1 MIQSRCWFPLLVLAF
16 SLSCP
21 VQAQGENSLE
31 SLRARIDA
39 IPAQSGEDADDRQLT
54 KSIVAAYDVLGQ
66 TDAFVAKQ
74 APALA
79 NLDARLAELGP
90 EPVDGAAAQDPEV
103 TARRNDLQQ
112 SRNALDADL
121 RRAKLLGVDS
131 QQAIAQLV
139 ELRRAR
145 FTAQLSKRNHSPF
158 GVAFWTSI
166 DRAYPSDSER
176 LRALYVELRS
186 SLAVAF
192 NADNRPSSLIGP
204 GLATLVIIIGSI
216 LLRRKMLQAWCNRI
230 PPGRLRRSALAAAS
244 VLLTTAVV
252 SLAGYLAF
260 TGLAANAALP
270 ARIENLALALGRTLT
285 FAAFVTALGRSLLA
299 PRQGNWRLTDID
311 DHAATRIEHLPLL
324 LAVAITFTWMLQQ
337 INAAVGASLSA
348 TVMSQTFTALV
359 LSGLL
364 GWGVLR
370 LRQLS
375 NTDNKASGARTAD
388 DFPTVTATRPAW
400 LGICLALVAIGTLT
414 IWIAIATGY
423 IALGAFLARQMVW
436 AVIVGASLY
445 LAIHFLDDLIAALVS
460 SRGHLGSRF
469 QSRLSVEPRWLDQT
483 AILLS
488 GLVRVALLVAALA
501 ILLVPF
507 GSSPA
512 DLAQS
517 AWRIGSSWRI
527 GEIAIAPGAIGN
539 ALLVLVIG
547 LGAISI
553 VKRWLNERF
562 LPQTRFEPGMR
573 NSVTTLLGYVG
584 GVIVVAMAMS
594 ALGIGLE
601 RIAWVAS
608 ALSVGIG
615 FGLQAIVQNFISGLI
630 LLAERPVRV
639 GDWVVL
645 GDTEGDVRRI
655 NVRATEIQLGD
666 RSTLIVPN
674 SEFITKTVRNV
685 TLANAE
691 GRVLVRLPMPL
702 DCEAERVRQLLLDT
716 FDAHEK
722 VLDVPKPSVTLEG
735 IQDGT
740 LIFLG
745 TAYVPS
751 PRQASSVRSDVL
763 FDVLARLRASGIRV
777 TLDTPSTTAAGHGSK
792 HPTIPP
798 MGGA

>member
-1 MIQSRCWFPLLVLAF
+1 MTQFRRLFALLLLVF

-21 VQAQGENSLE
+21 AQEPRENSLD

-54 KSIVAAYDVLGQ
+54 KAIVAAYDVLGQ
-66 TDAFVAKQ
+66 TDAFVDKRT
-74 APALA
+74 PALT

-90 EPVDGAAAQDPEV
+90 APVAEAGAEDSDV
-103 TARRNDLQQ
+103 TAQRADLQQ
-112 SRNALDADL
+112 SRAALDTEL
-121 RRAKLLGVDS
+121 RRAKLLGVDA
-131 QQAIAQLV
+131 QQAIARLV

-158 GVAFWTSI
+158 GIAFWNSI
-166 DRAYPSDSER
+166 DRAYPSDTER
-176 LRALYVELRS
+176 LRALTVELRGG
-186 SLAVAF
+186 LANAF
-192 NADNRPSSLIGP
+192 DDANRPSSLLGL
-204 GLATLVIIIGSI
+204 GLMALLLALGYAMWKLATL
-216 LLRRKMLQAWCNRI
+216 QRI
-230 PPGRLRRSALAAAS
+230 FSRMPAGRLRRSGLTAAS
-244 VLLTTAVV
+244 VLVTIAIV
-252 SLAGYLAF
+252 SLAGYCALQ
-260 TGLAANAALP
+260 GIAANDALP
-270 ARIENLALALGRTLT
+270 GRIEDLARALLRTLI
-285 FAAFVTALGRSLLA
+285 FAAFACALGRSLLA
-299 PRQGNWRLTDID
+299 PRRDDWRLTNID
-311 DHAATRIEHLPLL
+311 NHAATRIEHLPLM
-324 LAVAITFTWMLQQ
+324 LAIAITATWMLQL
-337 INAAVGASLSA
+337 INASVGASLSA
-348 TVMSQTFTALV
+348 TVMTQTCTALL

-364 GWGVLR
+364 GWAVLR
-370 LRQLS
+370 LRQRLS
-375 NTDNKASGARTAD
+375 IDDMSGDARRSDEETAR
-388 DFPTVTATRPAW
+388 PRARPAW
-400 LGICLALVAIGTLT
+400 LGICLALITLVTMT
-414 IWIAIATGY
+414 IWIAIAFGY

-436 AVIVGASLY
+436 AAIVGASLY
-445 LAIHFLDDLIAALVS
+445 LAIHFFDDLIAALVS
-460 SRGHLGSRF
+460 SRGHVGRRF
-469 QSRLSVEPRWLDQT
+469 QARLSVEPRVLDQT

-488 GLVRVALLVAALA
+488 GIVRVMLLVAALA
-501 ILLVPF
+501 VLLVPF
-507 GSSPA
+507 GSSPT
-512 DLAQS
+512 DLVQS
-517 AWRIGSSWRI
+517 AWRIGNNWHI

-539 ALLVLVIG
+539 ALLVLVVG
-547 LGAISI
+547 LGTLGI

-562 LPQTRFEPGMR
+562 LPQTRLEPGMR

-584 GVIVVAMAMS
+584 GVIVIAMAMS
-594 ALGIGLE
+594 ALGVGLE

-702 DCEAERVRQLLLDT
+702 DCEAERVRKLLLDS
-716 FDAHEK
+716 FEAHEH

-735 IQDGT
+735 IQDGN
-740 LIFLG
+740 LMFLG

-751 PRQASSVRSDVL
+751 PRQAGGVRSDVL
-763 FDVLARLRASGIRV
+763 FDVLARLRASGIRM
-777 TLDTPSTTAAGHGSK
+777 TPELPSTATVGQTSK
-792 HPTIPP
+792 QPTVPP
-798 MGGA
+798 MGGT

>member
-1 MIQSRCWFPLLVLAF
+1 MIHSRCWFALLVLAF
-16 SLSCP
+16 SVSCP
-21 VQAQGENSLE
+21 AQAPRENSLD

-39 IPAQSGEDADDRQLT
+39 IPAQSGEQADDRQLT
-54 KSIVAAYDVLGQ
+54 KAIVAAYDVLGQ
-66 TDAFVAKQ
+66 TDAFVDKRT
-74 APALA
+74 PALA

-90 EPVDGAAAQDPEV
+90 VPAADAAPEDADV
-103 TARRNDLQQ
+103 TAQRADLQQ
-112 SRNALDADL
+112 SRTVLDADL
-121 RRAKLLGVDS
+121 RRAKLLGVDA
-131 QQAIAQLV
+131 QQAIARLI

-176 LRALYVELRS
+176 LRALSVELRS
-186 SLAVAF
+186 GLASAF
-192 NADNRPSSLIGP
+192 NDANRPSSLL
-204 GLATLVIIIGSI
+204 GLGLMALLLAVGFTLW
-216 LLRRKMLQAWCNRI
+216 RRSTLQAICARMPI
-230 PPGRLRRSALAAAS
+230 GRLRRSCLAAVS
-244 VLLTTAVV
+244 VLATTAIV
-252 SLAGYLAF
+252 SLAGYCALQ
-260 TGLAANAALP
+260 GIAANDALP
-270 ARIENLALALGRTLT
+270 DRIEILASALVRTLT
-285 FAAFVTALGRSLLA
+285 FAAFACALGRSLLA
-299 PRQGNWRLTDID
+299 PRRDDWRLTDID
-311 DHAATRIEHLPLL
+311 NHAATRIEHLPLL
-324 LAVAITFTWMLQQ
+324 LAIAITGTWMLQQ
-337 INAAVGASLSA
+337 VNAAVGASLSA
-348 TVMSQTFTALV
+348 TVMTQTCTALL

-370 LRQLS
+370 LRRVE
-375 NTDNKASGARTAD
+375 NAD
-388 DFPTVTATRPAW
+388 DTSLDARRSDEETARPPERSAW
-400 LGICLALVAIGTLT
+400 LGICLALIAVGTMAIWL
-414 IWIAIATGY
+414 AIAFGY

-436 AVIVGASLY
+436 AAIVGASLY
-445 LAIHFLDDLIAALVS
+445 LAIHFFDDLIAALVS
-460 SRGHLGSRF
+460 SRGHVGSRF
-469 QSRLSVEPRWLDQT
+469 QSRLSVEPRLLDQT

-488 GLVRVALLVAALA
+488 GIARVVLLIAALA
-501 ILLVPF
+501 VLLVPF

-512 DLAQS
+512 DLVQS
-517 AWRIGSSWRI
+517 AWRIGSNWRI
-527 GEIAIAPGAIGN
+527 GEIAIAPGAIGK

-547 LGAISI
+547 LGTLSI

-584 GVIVVAMAMS
+584 GIIVVAMAMS
-594 ALGIGLE
+594 ALGVGLE

-691 GRVLVRLPMPL
+691 GRVLLRLPMPL
-702 DCEAERVRQLLLDT
+702 DCEAERVRQLILNS
-716 FDAHEK
+716 FDAHEN

-735 IQDGT
+735 IQNGT
-740 LIFLG
+740 LMFLG

-751 PRQASSVRSDVL
+751 PRQAAGVRSDVL
-763 FDVLARLRASGIRV
+763 FDVLARLRSSGIRM
-777 TLDTPSTTAAGHGSK
+777 TPDLPSAEPSGQVGK
-792 HPTIPP
+792 QPTVPP
-798 MGGA
+798 MGGT